1 MRPAMKAQKA
11 SLPLTEMRDTNREST
26 CSELDFPFKLCV
38 VRGQRELQGLIFQDR
53 LQRSF
58 EVIRPAL
65 GTLRL
70 ELSSSKNDPC
80 AFPWCGSAAHTVA
93 VQSRGGSRACDSWES
108 RGPEG
113 GLCLQPSNQA
123 LRPSPHLSVAL
134 AQGTGTGLSDLEG
147 QTCSTKHSHRWQM
160 EGPELGTV
168 DSLPERPARLSCF
181 HQPDMRIR
189 VFSEEIA

>member
-1 MRPAMKAQKA
+1 M
-11 SLPLTEMRDTNREST
+11 
-26 CSELDFPFKLCV
+26 
-38 VRGQRELQGLIFQDR
+38 QGLIFQDR

-168 DSLPERPARLSCF
+168 GMLSNLLLSVALHHRLRFPGEHKEADDLPKITQYCRNRIGVWISPLISHGLQNLTLAPF
-181 HQPDMRIR
+181 HPLK
-189 VFSEEIA
+189 